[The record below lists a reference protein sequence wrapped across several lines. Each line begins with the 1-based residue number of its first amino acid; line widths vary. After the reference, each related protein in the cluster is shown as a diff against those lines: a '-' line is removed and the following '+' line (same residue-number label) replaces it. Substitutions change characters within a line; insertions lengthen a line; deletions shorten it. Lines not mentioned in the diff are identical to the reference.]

1 MRGEVMKRLE
11 IQKGA
16 RFGKLT
22 VVEET
27 RLRFGSRPHV
37 ARAFVCR
44 CDCGRL
50 TTVPRGH
57 LVSGHTRSCGCG
69 RVKHHECL
77 TDLYKK
83 WAAMIGRC
91 RETTGDHVKYY
102 FARGITVCP
111 EWATDYRVFRDWS
124 RAHGY
129 EPGLSLDR
137 IDNDKGYSPD
147 NCRWVTLK
155 EQGRNK
161 RNNRMFTLFGETHP
175 MPYWCER
182 FNTYPQLVMQRLKR
196 GWSVEAAFT
205 EEVQ

>member
-1 MRGEVMKRLE
+1 MKRLE
-11 IQKGA
+11 IQTGA

-44 CDCGRL
+44 CD
-50 TTVPRGH
+50 
-57 LVSGHTRSCGCG
+57 
-69 RVKHHECL
+69 
-77 TDLYKK
+77 
-83 WAAMIGRC
+83 
-91 RETTGDHVKYY
+91 
-102 FARGITVCP
+102 
-111 EWATDYRVFRDWS
+111 
-124 RAHGY
+124 
-129 EPGLSLDR
+129 

-147 NCRWVTLK
+147 NCRWVALK

-161 RNNRMFTLFGETHP
+161 RNNRMSTLFGETHP

>member
-1 MRGEVMKRLE
+1 MKRLE
-11 IQKGA
+11 IQTGA

-83 WAAMIGRC
+83 WAAMIG
-91 RETTGDHVKYY
+91 H
-102 FARGITVCP
+102 
-111 EWATDYRVFRDWS
+111 
-124 RAHGY
+124 
-129 EPGLSLDR
+129 R

>member
-1 MRGEVMKRLE
+1 MKRLE
-11 IQKGA
+11 IQTGA

-37 ARAFVCR
+37 ARAFACR

-57 LVSGHTRSCGCG
+57 LVSGHTRSCG
-69 RVKHHECL
+69 
-77 TDLYKK
+77 
-83 WAAMIGRC
+83 
-91 RETTGDHVKYY
+91 
-102 FARGITVCP
+102 
-111 EWATDYRVFRDWS
+111 
-124 RAHGY
+124 
-129 EPGLSLDR
+129 
-137 IDNDKGYSPD
+137 
-147 NCRWVTLK
+147 
-155 EQGRNK
+155 
-161 RNNRMFTLFGETHP
+161 FGETHP